1 VSSLADLSGLCE
13 EQNMWLPLIA
23 LAGILMIVGMI
34 VLFVSVYVKRR
45 THRGIVGEA
54 PSLRGELPTVRGELR
69 RIAREAEVPD
79 VMPRG
84 VRRANALNTA
94 DQLDSV
100 HSDGGSGG
108 DSGSDGS
115 GGEGD

>member
-1 VSSLADLSGLCE
+1 
-13 EQNMWLPLIA
+13 MWLPLIA
-23 LAGILMIVGMI
+23 IAGILMIVGMI
-34 VLFVSVYVKRR
+34 VLFVSVCVKRR

-54 PSLRGELPTVRGELR
+54 PSLYEMPTVRDELR

-100 HSDGGSGG
+100 QSDGGSGG